1 VIRLLL
7 QSDDRSLQNLL
18 AMTLGAGYSVR
29 VEPDKDRVKAL
40 AAAEQADVLIL
51 DLDSTHASL
60 EEALAYISELRAFR
74 LPIVA
79 MTDDDKRST
88 AMELV
93 QHGVYDYFRKPP
105 HLMELKLVVRRAH
118 EHAQM
123 KRELEATRDRL
134 RDLTRCDQLI
144 GASGQ
149 MRVVYD
155 LIHRVANLNAFVLIQ
170 GESGTGKE
178 LVAQAIHNRSERAGS
193 PFVAVSCGAIPETL
207 IESELFGHEKGA
219 FTGAAASR
227 EGFLEQAG
235 DGTLFLDEMA
245 ELSLATQVKLLRVLQ
260 QKEFTRLGGKKTIPL
275 RARVVFATHRDLAS
289 MVEQGTFRQDLF
301 FRINVLKMEVP
312 PLRKRP
318 EDIPVLAEHFLETY
332 SAGFGKPGLTI
343 EPGAMKLLLGYDW
356 PGNVRELE
364 NTIQRAVILAERE
377 TIGPECLPELVQAL
391 PALEME
397 FLSGADSFEAQMRD
411 YKVRL
416 ALKAVSECNGNKTL
430 AARKLSITR
439 AYLHRLL
446 RQGPAEIAVAVGA

>member
-1 VIRLLL
+1 
-7 QSDDRSLQNLL
+7 
-18 AMTLGAGYSVR
+18 
-29 VEPDKDRVKAL
+29 
-40 AAAEQADVLIL
+40 
-51 DLDSTHASL
+51 
-60 EEALAYISELRAFR
+60 
-74 LPIVA
+74 
-79 MTDDDKRST
+79 
-88 AMELV
+88 
-93 QHGVYDYFRKPP
+93 
-105 HLMELKLVVRRAH
+105 MELKLVVRRAH

-416 ALKAVSECNGNKTL
+416 VLKAVSECNGNKTL